1 MKKAVRCKSK
11 KIKIIS
17 YEKNIQ
23 ILAARRKK
31 HRGGGVAGN
40 NQRTLE
46 HEL

>member
-1 MKKAVRCKSK
+1 MEKAVRCKSK
-11 KIKIIS
+11 KIIITS

-31 HRGGGVAGN
+31 HRGEGAGK